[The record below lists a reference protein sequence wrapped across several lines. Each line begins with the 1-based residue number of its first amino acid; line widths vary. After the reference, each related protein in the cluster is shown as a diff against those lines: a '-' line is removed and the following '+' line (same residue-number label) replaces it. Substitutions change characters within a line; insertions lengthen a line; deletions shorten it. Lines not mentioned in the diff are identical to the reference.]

1 MRSILVVPLL
11 AALTGCAGLL
21 DFSLQPLEESTV
33 MGRRGPKIAQIN
45 IEGIISDAPRSR
57 GNPLVPPES
66 MVSRIKE
73 ALDLAE
79 KDKNVVALL
88 LRIQSPGGT
97 ASASDTLYHEIVS
110 WKKRTGRPVVA
121 HFEGLATSGAYYI
134 AMASDEIVCHPSSVT
149 GSIGVLFAS
158 LNFSGLMEK
167 VGVQNQTITGGKFKD
182 VGSPLRPM
190 KPYEREQLQGV
201 IDELWARFKSVV
213 DDGRPKLDRERVDDL
228 ADGRIYSADQALGD
242 GLVDRIGYL
251 EDAIKLAEEK
261 AGVESSRVIMYHRP
275 NEYRNNI
282 YSRSAVSR
290 AGIEV
295 SLIPG
300 VDPLPPGFYYLW
312 PAVLGDQ

>member
-1 MRSILVVPLL
+1 MRSILVIPLL
-11 AALTGCAGLL
+11 AALTGCSGLL
-21 DFSLQPLEESTV
+21 NFSLQPLEESTV
-33 MGRRGPKIAQIN
+33 MGRRGPKIAQID
-45 IEGIISDAPRSR
+45 IEGMISESPRSL
-57 GNPLVPPES
+57 GNPLRPPES

-97 ASASDTLYHEIVS
+97 ASASDTLYHEVVS

-190 KPYEREQLQGV
+190 KPHEREQLQGV
-201 IDELWARFKSVV
+201 IDDLWTRFKSVV

-312 PAVLGDQ
+312 PAVLGGQ

>member
-1 MRSILVVPLL
+1 MRSVLVLPLL
-11 AALTGCAGLL
+11 AVLTGCSGLL
-21 DFSLQPLEESTV
+21 NFSLQPLEESTV
-33 MGRRGPKIAQIN
+33 MGRRGPKIAQID
-45 IEGIISDAPRSR
+45 IEGIISEAPRSR
-57 GNPLVPPES
+57 GNPFAPSEG

-97 ASASDTLYHEIVS
+97 ASASDTLYHEVMS

-167 VGVQNQTITGGKFKD
+167 VGIQNQTITGGRFKD

-190 KPYEREQLQGV
+190 KAQEREQLQSV
-201 IDELWARFKSVV
+201 IDDLWVRFKSVV
-213 DDGRPKLDRERVDDL
+213 DDGRPKLDRERVDVL
-228 ADGRIYSADQALGD
+228 ADGRIYSADQALRD

-251 EDAIKLAEEK
+251 EDAVKLTEEK

-282 YSRSAVSR
+282 YSRSAVSP

-295 SLIPG
+295 SLLPG
-300 VDPLPPGFYYLW
+300 IDPLPSGFYYLW
-312 PAVLGDQ
+312 PAVLGDR